1 MLMQESNQENKF
13 ISSKDKRLALLV
25 WFRLARFYNY
35 SIKQTNQHLQQ
46 WGITMSQFD
55 ALNQIGLHQ
64 PITQQQLGERLEVT
78 KGNIT
83 QLLKRMEA
91 SGWIVREQDWK
102 IKYISLT
109 ETGQQL
115 YKTVIPRQE
124 QFQINQ
130 FCGLDS
136 DEQAQLLHLLKKLQK
151 STELKENNT

>member
-1 MLMQESNQENKF
+1 MQESSNQEKE
-13 ISSKDKRLALLV
+13 SLSPKDKRLALIV
-25 WFRLARFYNY
+25 WLRLARFYNH

-46 WGITMSQFD
+46 WSITMSQFD

-83 QLLKRMEA
+83 QLLKRMETA
-91 SGWIVREQDWK
+91 GWIKREQEWK
-102 IKYISLT
+102 TKYISLT

-115 YKTVIPRQE
+115 YKEVIPRQE
-124 QFQINQ
+124 QFQIDQ

-136 DEQAQLLHLLKKLQK
+136 EEQAQLLHLLKKLQK
-151 STELKENNT
+151 ANES